1 MKTTCAACHQAMTL
15 IEDGQTTHPSC
26 DPPAGDI
33 EIAVKSVRSVWPGAE
48 IVGQWHVKDELFPGS
63 GLCKDCG
70 DPLDGPGLMQRCRD
84 RHRVLPA

>member
-48 IVGQWHVKDELFPGS
+48 IVGQWHVRMSCFPVAVCAKTAAIR
-63 GLCKDCG
+63 LTV
-70 DPLDGPGLMQRCRD
+70 P
-84 RHRVLPA
+84 V